1 VLPGSLFGLPLVTS
15 GGGRCTCP
23 VFGELPI
30 AHQIVGQVH
39 QADLHFKSLR
49 QANGA
54 DEFPPHADFL
64 EAEDVLDTGADLGAR
79 AVVRLLLAVGCTDLH
94 AHMRRGRL
102 EAADDF
108 VLRVDTDVILVA
120 ERVIAALSRPA
131 PIPRKREETKALPR
145 DRGGSAAPAGRP
157 LAEAL

>member
-1 VLPGSLFGLPLVTS
+1 MLPGNLFGLPLVTS

-30 AHQIVGQVH
+30 AHQVAGQVH
-39 QADLHFKSLR
+39 QADLNVSPR

-54 DEFPPHADFL
+54 DEFPPHAVFL

-94 AHMRRGRL
+94 AHVPGS
-102 EAADDF
+102 F
-108 VLRVDTDVILVA
+108 G
-120 ERVIAALSRPA
+120 S
-131 PIPRKREETKALPR
+131 
-145 DRGGSAAPAGRP
+145 GG
-157 LAEAL
+157 

>member
-1 VLPGSLFGLPLVTS
+1 
-15 GGGRCTCP
+15 
-23 VFGELPI
+23 VF
-30 AHQIVGQVH
+30 
-39 QADLHFKSLR
+39 
-49 QANGA
+49 
-54 DEFPPHADFL
+54 
-64 EAEDVLDTGADLGAR
+64 DTGADLGAR
-79 AVVRLLLAVGCTDLH
+79 AVIHLLLVGERLVALTFM
-94 AHMRRGRL
+94 HMRRGRL

>member
-1 VLPGSLFGLPLVTS
+1 MQVKFIKAIFTLARAKPTVRMNFLLMLFSLEV
-15 GGGRCTCP
+15 
-23 VFGELPI
+23 
-30 AHQIVGQVH
+30 
-39 QADLHFKSLR
+39 
-49 QANGA
+49 
-54 DEFPPHADFL
+54 
-64 EAEDVLDTGADLGAR
+64 EDVLDTGADFGAC

-102 EAADDF
+102 EAADNF

>member
-1 VLPGSLFGLPLVTS
+1 MLPGSLFGLPLITS
-15 GGGRCTCP
+15 GGGRYTYP

-30 AHQIVGQVH
+30 AHQVVGQVH
-39 QADLHFKSLR
+39 QADLYFSPR
-49 QANGA
+49 QANGV
-54 DEFPPHADFL
+54 DEFPPHAVFL

-108 VLRVDTDVILVA
+108 MLRVDTDVILVA
-120 ERVIAALSRPA
+120 ERVIAAFSRPA
-131 PIPRKREETKALPR
+131 PIHTFL
-145 DRGGSAAPAGRP
+145 RP
-157 LAEAL
+157 FRPTPVLGEPHPP